1 MKLYK
6 LLIIATFFVGISY
19 ADAEQCINLLQ
30 SKDYQKAIDL
40 ANKSLRW
47 NKYDFNYN
55 MCAAM
60 SYIALGEPKYA
71 IPYLKNATK
80 NANTRYQKEALYNY
94 MGVSYDM
101 IGDKSKALDNYTKSY
116 KLAKSLGDKNGM
128 IDNLSNIAHIFYS
141 EGYYDSAIRFY
152 KKALKQD
159 LQSPTILNNIALCY
173 ADLNHPHKALLYYAK
188 SSQAFDEKGDK
199 VHEGATY
206 LNMGV
211 LYLKLLDFKDA
222 KTYIQKGLSLVN
234 GNKYWEAVGYQYMGW
249 YYDNKNEKDKA
260 VFYYQKA
267 LKLANQVGAKGLA
280 NSIQQNISSEEVAS
294 EY

>member
-6 LLIIATFFVGISY
+6 LIFTLVVCIGISY
-19 ADAEQCINLLQ
+19 ADAEQCINLFQ
-30 SKDYQKAIDL
+30 SKKYQEAIKL
-40 ANKSLRW
+40 ANSSLRW

-60 SYIALGEPKYA
+60 SYLSLGEPKNA
-71 IPYLKNATK
+71 IGYLQNAIK

-94 MGVSYDM
+94 IGVSYDM
-101 IGDKSKALDNYTKSY
+101 IGDKTKALENYTKAY
-116 KLAKSLGDKNGM
+116 RLAKSLGDSKG
-128 IDNLSNIAHIFYS
+128 IVDNLSNIAHIFYS
-141 EGYYDSAIRFY
+141 EGYYDSAIDFY
-152 KKALKQD
+152 KKALKQNPN
-159 LQSPTILNNIALCY
+159 SPTILNNIALCY
-173 ADLNHPHKALLYYAK
+173 ADLNHPHKALEYYAK
-188 SSQAFDEKGDK
+188 ASQSFSERNDK

-222 KTYIQKGLSLVN
+222 KSYIQKGLSLVDS
-234 GNKYWEAVGYQYMGW
+234 NKYWKAIGYQYMGW

-260 VFYYQKA
+260 ISYYQRA
-267 LKLANQVGAKGLA
+267 LTLANQIGAEGLIK
-280 NSIQQNISSEEVAS
+280 SIQKNMSTEIAS

>member
-6 LLIIATFFVGISY
+6 LAIIMAIFVGISY

-60 SYIALGEPKYA
+60 SYLSLGEPKYA

-101 IGDKSKALDNYTKSY
+101 AGNKSKALDNYTKAY
-116 KLAKSLGDKNGM
+116 KLAKSIGDSKGM
-128 IDNLSNIAHIFYS
+128 VDNLSNIAHIFYS

-159 LQSPTILNNIALCY
+159 SNSPTILNNIALCY
-173 ADLNHPHKALLYYAK
+173 ADLNHPHKALHYYAK
-188 SSQAFDEKGDK
+188 SSQAFAEKGDK

-249 YYDNKNEKDKA
+249 YYDNKDKRDKA
-260 VFYYQKA
+260 ILYYQKA
-267 LKLANQVGAKGLA
+267 LALANQIGAEGLA
-280 NSIQQNISSEEVAS
+280 KSIQQNISSEEIAS
-294 EY
+294 EH

>member
-1 MKLYK
+1 
-6 LLIIATFFVGISY
+6 
-19 ADAEQCINLLQ
+19 LLQ
-30 SKDYQKAIDL
+30 SKEYQKAIDL

-60 SYIALGEPKYA
+60 SYLSLGEPKYA
-71 IPYLKNATK
+71 IPYLKNAKK

-94 MGVSYDM
+94 IGVSYDM
-101 IGDKSKALDNYTKSY
+101 IGDKSKALDNYTKAY

-128 IDNLSNIAHIFYS
+128 VDNLSNIAHIFYS

-152 KKALKQD
+152 KKALKQGS
-159 LQSPTILNNIALCY
+159 QSPTILNNIALCY
-173 ADLNHPHKALLYYAK
+173 ADLNHPHKALEYYAK
-188 SSQAFDEKGDK
+188 SSKAFSEKGDK

-222 KTYIQKGLSLVN
+222 KTYMQKGLSLVN

-260 VFYYQKA
+260 IFYYQKA
-267 LKLANQVGAKGLA
+267 LTLANQVGAKGLA
-280 NSIQQNISSEEVAS
+280 NSIQQNISSEEIAS